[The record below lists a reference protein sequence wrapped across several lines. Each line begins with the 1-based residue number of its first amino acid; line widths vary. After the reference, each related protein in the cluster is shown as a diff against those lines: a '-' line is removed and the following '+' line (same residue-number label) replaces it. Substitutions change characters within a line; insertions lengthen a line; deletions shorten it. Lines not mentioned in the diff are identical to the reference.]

1 MPLHILICPVHQ
13 REARR
18 HHDDRPDQ
26 REEDRDD
33 SRDPEVADDR
43 EGGEDQRRE
52 PEEGREAGY
61 SDRGP
66 DLLDTLLD
74 RIIDIPGRSTAWTR
88 AGDSLNATW
97 PLRRWSGGHGPRS
110 SGPEQP
116 MSSPQKTG
124 QCTSKG
130 DDLLFLGPSTSTYE
144 ATLQFVE
151 EDAPLNLVG
160 ILIERGQQQ
169 H

>member
-1 MPLHILICPVHQ
+1 
-13 REARR
+13 
-18 HHDDRPDQ
+18 
-26 REEDRDD
+26 
-33 SRDPEVADDR
+33 
-43 EGGEDQRRE
+43 
-52 PEEGREAGY
+52 
-61 SDRGP
+61 
-66 DLLDTLLD
+66 
-74 RIIDIPGRSTAWTR
+74 
-88 AGDSLNATW
+88 
-97 PLRRWSGGHGPRS
+97 
-110 SGPEQP
+110 